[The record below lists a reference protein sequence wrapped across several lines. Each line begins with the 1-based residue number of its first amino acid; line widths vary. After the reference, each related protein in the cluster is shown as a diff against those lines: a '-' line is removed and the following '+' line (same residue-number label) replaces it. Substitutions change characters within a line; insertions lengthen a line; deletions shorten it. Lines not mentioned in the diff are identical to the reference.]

1 MQQLGHPNFGWF
13 EHNHLRFL
21 YKTLTENWWVLQG
34 HSTPEAL
41 EMWLQVL
48 KFLEVDRKGT
58 RDLLGLA
65 QSMEP
70 GRTRANLIL
79 WNSCSR
85 WGAKRPYRDI
95 SNKISHKVG
104 LARKDFDRPAKDAA
118 EDLEWWT
125 WSCLEGPGRYN
136 AFSPRAVPKGPF
148 VCRTGAG
155 GVPLAPPAC
164 WGPPLRAPRTKSSAK
179 AVYVWPPEGEAEADQ
194 AAPKQQPGQ
203 MPPAAPARRPAAPAV
218 VPGDQAGVPQG
229 PVPVEPEGPAADGGN
244 AVAPSPTPT
253 VLPLQGPSPNPQAP
267 DGPQFQ

>member
-70 GRTRANLIL
+70 GRTRANIIL
-79 WNSCSR
+79 WDSCSR
-85 WGAKRPYRDI
+85 WAAKRPYRDI
-95 SNKISHKVG
+95 SNKISHEVM
-104 LARKDFDRPAKDAA
+104 LARKDFDRPPKTAA

-125 WSCLEGPGRYN
+125 WSCLDRVGHPIS

-148 VCRTGAG
+148 VCKTGAG

-164 WGPPLRAPRTKSSAK
+164 WGLPLRAPPKSSAK
-179 AVYVWPPEGEAEADQ
+179 AIYVWVPERK
-194 AAPKQQPGQ
+194 AAPKQRPGK
-203 MPPAAPARRPAAPAV
+203 MPPAV

-229 PVPVEPEGPAADGGN
+229 PVPAEPEGPAAPGGN
-244 AVAPSPTPT
+244 VVPPTPM
-253 VLPLQGPSPNPQAP
+253 VLPMPKLQGPPTRPQAP
-267 DGPQFQ
+267 PQLQ